1 MEFNKQTVKALLGV
15 VCGGIAFAAAL
26 LHLDVVAG
34 AAGWLLGILSP
45 LLLGCAIAFILNVPM
60 RAMERCLFPHA
71 KKANKLRRPLALLLT
86 VAAVSAVLALAG
98 SSDGGGN
105 KASPVSGTVDM
116 TRMTADEVKTA
127 IGAALDAGIT
137 EFKLTGEFAKIG
149 IPARVSFSSTPPVG
163 NPFYDS
169 GVEKIDLTG
178 VTDWPEV
185 NVNGRVDDDFNFPPD
200 DVRGLPARAFD
211 GQKYD
216 NGAFHYAYPALR
228 EVRLPAGVKAL
239 GCLAFFACQALS
251 FVSCDGV
258 EEVGVQALSG
268 CPSLESVQLPEAVR
282 IYNAAFMASG
292 LTSLSLPE
300 TTRLGY
306 SAFQHCDALTELR
319 LTAAGN
325 ITLEMDSGATP
336 FSPNFAKVCDL
347 TLNADKHYSTGT
359 AAPKA
364 ASADQWATNYYGD
377 PLTWKSIA
385 FE

>member
-1 MEFNKQTVKALLGV
+1 M
-15 VCGGIAFAAAL
+15 
-26 LHLDVVAG
+26 
-34 AAGWLLGILSP
+34 
-45 LLLGCAIAFILNVPM
+45 
-60 RAMERCLFPHA
+60 
-71 KKANKLRRPLALLLT
+71 
-86 VAAVSAVLALAG
+86 
-98 SSDGGGN
+98 
-105 KASPVSGTVDM
+105 
-116 TRMTADEVKTA
+116 
-127 IGAALDAGIT
+127 
-137 EFKLTGEFAKIG
+137 
-149 IPARVSFSSTPPVG
+149 
-163 NPFYDS
+163 
-169 GVEKIDLTG
+169 
-178 VTDWPEV
+178 
-185 NVNGRVDDDFNFPPD
+185 
-200 DVRGLPARAFD
+200 
-211 GQKYD
+211 
-216 NGAFHYAYPALR
+216 
-228 EVRLPAGVKAL
+228 
-239 GCLAFFACQALS
+239 
-251 FVSCDGV
+251 
-258 EEVGVQALSG
+258 QALSG

-377 PLTWKSIA
+377 SLTWKSIA

>member
-1 MEFNKQTVKALLGV
+1 MMKGFFT
-15 VCGGIAFAAAL
+15 AAL
-26 LHLDVVAG
+26 
-34 AAGWLLGILSP
+34 AAL
-45 LLLGCAIAFILNVPM
+45 
-60 RAMERCLFPHA
+60 
-71 KKANKLRRPLALLLT
+71 
-86 VAAVSAVLALAG
+86 AVSAAVLALAG
-98 SSDGGGN
+98 CSDGGGN

-149 IPARVSFSSTPPVG
+149 IPARVSFSGTPPVG

-185 NVNGRVDDDFNFPPD
+185 NVNGRVDDDFNFPPG

-306 SAFQHCDALTELR
+306 SAFQHCDALTEPVSY
-319 LTAAGN
+319 TH
-325 ITLEMDSGATP
+325 
-336 FSPNFAKVCDL
+336 L
-347 TLNADKHYSTGT
+347 TLPTT
-359 AAPKA
+359 
-364 ASADQWATNYYGD
+364 
-377 PLTWKSIA
+377 
-385 FE
+385 

>member
-1 MEFNKQTVKALLGV
+1 MMKGFFT
-15 VCGGIAFAAAL
+15 AAL
-26 LHLDVVAG
+26 
-34 AAGWLLGILSP
+34 AAL
-45 LLLGCAIAFILNVPM
+45 
-60 RAMERCLFPHA
+60 
-71 KKANKLRRPLALLLT
+71 
-86 VAAVSAVLALAG
+86 AVSAAVLALAG
-98 SSDGGGN
+98 CSDGGGN

-149 IPARVSFSSTPPVG
+149 IPARVSFSGTPPVG

-200 DVRGLPARAFD
+200 DVRGLPARA
-211 GQKYD
+211 
-216 NGAFHYAYPALR
+216 
-228 EVRLPAGVKAL
+228 
-239 GCLAFFACQALS
+239 LAFFACQALS

>member
-1 MEFNKQTVKALLGV
+1 MRPVRFPEECGLFVDFGGDDAPEHHQRIGDQRFEFVLAR
-15 VCGGIAFAAAL
+15 IDRDRSDERAAFADVLHDRLVVGDAAREDDGL
-26 LHLDVVAG
+26 NAAREGRGHGSDLFHDVVA
-34 AAGWLLGILSP
+34 
-45 LLLGCAIAFILNVPM
+45 
-60 RAMERCLFPHA
+60 H
-71 KKANKLRRPLALLLT
+71 
-86 VAAVSAVLALAG
+86 
-98 SSDGGGN
+98 
-105 KASPVSGTVDM
+105 
-116 TRMTADEVKTA
+116 
-127 IGAALDAGIT
+127 
-137 EFKLTGEFAKIG
+137 
-149 IPARVSFSSTPPVG
+149 
-163 NPFYDS
+163 
-169 GVEKIDLTG
+169 GVENLFG
-178 VTDWPEV
+178 PLV
-185 NVNGRVDDDFNFPPD
+185 
-200 DVRGLPARAFD
+200 
-211 GQKYD
+211 
-216 NGAFHYAYPALR
+216 ALR

>member
-1 MEFNKQTVKALLGV
+1 MMKGFFT
-15 VCGGIAFAAAL
+15 AAL
-26 LHLDVVAG
+26 
-34 AAGWLLGILSP
+34 AAL
-45 LLLGCAIAFILNVPM
+45 
-60 RAMERCLFPHA
+60 
-71 KKANKLRRPLALLLT
+71 
-86 VAAVSAVLALAG
+86 AVSAAVLALAG
-98 SSDGGGN
+98 CSDGGGN
-105 KASPVSGTVDM
+105 KASPVSGTV
-116 TRMTADEVKTA
+116 DEVKTA

-149 IPARVSFSSTPPVG
+149 IPARVSFSGTPPVG

>member
-1 MEFNKQTVKALLGV
+1 MHMMMKGFFT
-15 VCGGIAFAAAL
+15 AAL
-26 LHLDVVAG
+26 
-34 AAGWLLGILSP
+34 
-45 LLLGCAIAFILNVPM
+45 
-60 RAMERCLFPHA
+60 
-71 KKANKLRRPLALLLT
+71 
-86 VAAVSAVLALAG
+86 AVSAAVLALAG
-98 SSDGGGN
+98 CSDGGGN

-149 IPARVSFSSTPPVG
+149 IPAWVSFSSTPPVG

-185 NVNGRVDDDFNFPPD
+185 NVNGRVDDDFNFPPG

-325 ITLEMDSGATP
+325 ITLEMKDGATP
-336 FSPNFAKVCDL
+336 FSQNFAKVCDL

>member
-1 MEFNKQTVKALLGV
+1 M
-15 VCGGIAFAAAL
+15 AAL
-26 LHLDVVAG
+26 
-34 AAGWLLGILSP
+34 
-45 LLLGCAIAFILNVPM
+45 
-60 RAMERCLFPHA
+60 
-71 KKANKLRRPLALLLT
+71 
-86 VAAVSAVLALAG
+86 AVSAAVLALAG
-98 SSDGGGN
+98 CSDGGGN

-149 IPARVSFSSTPPVG
+149 IPARVSFSGTPPVG

-336 FSPNFAKVCDL
+336 FSQIGRAHV
-347 TLNADKHYSTGT
+347 
-359 AAPKA
+359 
-364 ASADQWATNYYGD
+364 
-377 PLTWKSIA
+377 
-385 FE
+385 

>member
-1 MEFNKQTVKALLGV
+1 MVRTGGLGWSPPSGWRHQQPTRVVVLRLKSGSHLGLQLGDTLGCRVVRDVGQLDRASGWIGGNALVVPVALSVPPGQQQDDIDDLGV
-15 VCGGIAFAAAL
+15 DAGLQKVLRHNIGVLDDVVKPGRAAL
-26 LHLDVVAG
+26 Q
-34 AAGWLLGILSP
+34 
-45 LLLGCAIAFILNVPM
+45 
-60 RAMERCLFPHA
+60 R
-71 KKANKLRRPLALLLT
+71 LRQR
-86 VAAVSAVLALAG
+86 V
-98 SSDGGGN
+98 
-105 KASPVSGTVDM
+105 
-116 TRMTADEVKTA
+116 E
-127 IGAALDAGIT
+127 
-137 EFKLTGEFAKIG
+137 
-149 IPARVSFSSTPPVG
+149 PAR
-163 NPFYDS
+163 
-169 GVEKIDLTG
+169 
-178 VTDWPEV
+178 
-185 NVNGRVDDDFNFPPD
+185 
-200 DVRGLPARAFD
+200 
-211 GQKYD
+211 
-216 NGAFHYAYPALR
+216 
-228 EVRLPAGVKAL
+228 
-239 GCLAFFACQALS
+239 
-251 FVSCDGV
+251 DGV

>member
-1 MEFNKQTVKALLGV
+1 MMKGFFT
-15 VCGGIAFAAAL
+15 AAL
-26 LHLDVVAG
+26 
-34 AAGWLLGILSP
+34 
-45 LLLGCAIAFILNVPM
+45 
-60 RAMERCLFPHA
+60 
-71 KKANKLRRPLALLLT
+71 
-86 VAAVSAVLALAG
+86 AVSAAVLAG
-98 SSDGGGN
+98 CSDGGGN

-185 NVNGRVDDDFNFPPD
+185 NVNGRVDDDFNFPPG

-251 FVSCDGV
+251 FVSCNGV

>member
-1 MEFNKQTVKALLGV
+1 
-15 VCGGIAFAAAL
+15 
-26 LHLDVVAG
+26 
-34 AAGWLLGILSP
+34 
-45 LLLGCAIAFILNVPM
+45 
-60 RAMERCLFPHA
+60 
-71 KKANKLRRPLALLLT
+71 
-86 VAAVSAVLALAG
+86 
-98 SSDGGGN
+98 
-105 KASPVSGTVDM
+105 M
-116 TRMTADEVKTA
+116 TRMTVDEVKTA

-149 IPARVSFSSTPPVG
+149 IPARVSFSGTPPVG

-185 NVNGRVDDDFNFPPD
+185 NVNGRVDDDFNFPPG

>member
-98 SSDGGGN
+98 CSDGGGN

-306 SAFQHCDALTELR
+306 SAFQHCDALIELR

>member
-60 RAMERCLFPHA
+60 RALERCLFPHA

-98 SSDGGGN
+98 CSDGGGN

>member
-1 MEFNKQTVKALLGV
+1 MKGFFT
-15 VCGGIAFAAAL
+15 AAL
-26 LHLDVVAG
+26 
-34 AAGWLLGILSP
+34 
-45 LLLGCAIAFILNVPM
+45 
-60 RAMERCLFPHA
+60 
-71 KKANKLRRPLALLLT
+71 
-86 VAAVSAVLALAG
+86 AVSAAVLALAG
-98 SSDGGGN
+98 CSDGGGN

-306 SAFQHCDALTELR
+306 SAF
-319 LTAAGN
+319 
-325 ITLEMDSGATP
+325 
-336 FSPNFAKVCDL
+336 
-347 TLNADKHYSTGT
+347 
-359 AAPKA
+359 
-364 ASADQWATNYYGD
+364 
-377 PLTWKSIA
+377 
-385 FE
+385 